1 MKKHLHV
8 QLITDFRRVYSIA
21 PILKHPVVDATRP
34 NHVVNMLF
42 PLPRPLLSAPA
53 PCAGRCVAAQPE
65 PLSPCLTRRCLA
77 CDKYVRMNHSEV
89 LARLAPTALMHYP
102 TSQSELLHKG
112 TQLSTKFADV
122 LEDLQMCP
130 ASVDAFQRA
139 LTVSNNLGRD
149 RAVLMYLVERARALG
164 LVPLR
169 GQPCQMRGR
178 GRKEGEGEDAGDE
191 GEAPSSEGAEGEGS
205 SSSGDE
211 SASGSDC

>member
-53 PCAGRCVAAQPE
+53 PCIAAQPE

-102 TSQSELLHKG
+102 TSQSELLCKG

-149 RAVLMYLVERARALG
+149 RAALMYLVERARALG
-164 LVPLR
+164 LVPLLPL

-178 GRKEGEGEDAGDE
+178 GREEGEGKGAGDE

>member
-1 MKKHLHV
+1 MSLGGFDGVELVVADFREVGATLFYCNKCGGHCKVYYNPRKGLEEWTVTMKTHLHV

-21 PILKHPVVDATRP
+21 PILK
-34 NHVVNMLF
+34 
-42 PLPRPLLSAPA
+42 
-53 PCAGRCVAAQPE
+53 
-65 PLSPCLTRRCLA
+65 CLA

>member
-1 MKKHLHV
+1 
-8 QLITDFRRVYSIA
+8 
-21 PILKHPVVDATRP
+21 
-34 NHVVNMLF
+34 MLF
-42 PLPRPLLSAPA
+42 PLPCPLLSAPA
-53 PCAGRCVAAQPE
+53 PCVAAPPE
-65 PLSPCLTRRCLA
+65 PLSPCLIRRCLA
-77 CDKYVRMNHSEV
+77 CGKYVRMNHSEV
-89 LARLAPTALMHYP
+89 LARMAPTALMHYL
-102 TSQSELLHKG
+102 TSQSELLRKG

-149 RAVLMYLVERARALG
+149 RAALMYLVECARASG
-164 LVPLR
+164 LVPLSELPL

-178 GRKEGEGEDAGDE
+178 GHAEGEGEGAGDE
-191 GEAPSSEGAEGEGS
+191 GVAPSSEGEGS